1 MPDIALMSRDGIKLK
16 TKKLFMGKR
25 NELLQAN
32 RPSYKNARK
41 RKNRTTLS
49 LVRGGIQL
57 MNRKNVATPNGE
69 FLLPD

>member
-1 MPDIALMSRDGIKLK
+1 MSRDGIKLK
-16 TKKLFMGKR
+16 TKKLFMGKE

-32 RPSYKNARK
+32 RPSYTDARK
-41 RKNRTTLS
+41 RTTS
-49 LVRGGIQL
+49 VLVRGGIQL